1 MISGKDMYQDGKYG
15 KQCFVPAL
23 KWGYINTAGDV
34 IIPLQY
40 SDAKGFSEHLAAVR
54 SGNMWG
60 YIDLAGRWVVK
71 PMFADAEDFHE
82 GVALVREG
90 QSGAVGYIDTSGKL
104 ASPAPSDRRTVLDFK
119 DGVSLVYDV
128 DSRSSSLI
136 DRNGRVITKG
146 SSYPPGYEFDRVG
159 RDSFVVAKRTTGLK
173 LLGEGLAAYGD
184 TDIGPLGLMDVAGRI
199 ITPQIFEAISPFS
212 NSLAAVKKDGSW
224 GFIDWNGRIVVSPSF
239 DSAGEFYDGLA
250 VTRSKG
256 RFGYVDR
263 TGRSVIK
270 PAFVEA
276 GPFSDGLAYACVETV
291 ISPAEPFTQR
301 DMRCGFID
309 TRGAFVITPRFA
321 RAKTF
326 DGAWASVADPVF
338 GRPLLVNRKGAIV
351 ERPSPSD

>member
-1 MISGKDMYQDGKYG
+1 M
-15 KQCFVPAL
+15 PAL

-71 PMFADAEDFHE
+71 PMFADTEDFHE

-184 TDIGPLGLMDVAGRI
+184 TYIGPLDSWTSPAASSPRRSSKPSPVLEFPGCGEKGWVLGLHRSER
-199 ITPQIFEAISPFS
+199 PHRRFPF
-212 NSLAAVKKDGSW
+212 
-224 GFIDWNGRIVVSPSF
+224 F

-276 GPFSDGLAYACVETV
+276 CSFSDGLAYACVETG
-291 ISPAEPFTQR
+291 IFCRNPS
-301 DMRCGFID
+301 
-309 TRGAFVITPRFA
+309 
-321 RAKTF
+321 
-326 DGAWASVADPVF
+326 
-338 GRPLLVNRKGAIV
+338 RKGTCAAGSSIREALSSSLPV
-351 ERPSPSD
+351 LRGRRHSMAPGPLWRILYSGGRCSSI